1 MRIKKWVPPPKDQPR
16 DEKSRHNE
24 KFLKT
29 GCQLGTNK
37 WNRKSFGE
45 EARKDGLRENAE
57 TEIDRDMYKPV
68 QQLACD
74 IHETYLR
81 WEEKSK
87 MRSVGSPSASEME
100 APVHFILFALSRTA
114 SMNAKVARRMEIL
127 TSWIAI
133 LTFVLVAME
142 FIHLFKPW

>member
-1 MRIKKWVPPPKDQPR
+1 MFQIKWVPPPKDQPR

-24 KFLKT
+24 KFLKP
-29 GCQLGTNK
+29 GCQLRAKK
-37 WNRKSFGE
+37 WNRKSFGK
-45 EARKDGLRENAE
+45 EARENGLRENAE
-57 TEIDRDMYKPV
+57 IEIDRDMYKPV

-81 WEEKSK
+81 WEEKFKKHSLD
-87 MRSVGSPSASEME
+87 SSSASEME

-133 LTFVLVAME
+133 LTFVLVAIE
-142 FIHLFKPW
+142 LIHFLKP